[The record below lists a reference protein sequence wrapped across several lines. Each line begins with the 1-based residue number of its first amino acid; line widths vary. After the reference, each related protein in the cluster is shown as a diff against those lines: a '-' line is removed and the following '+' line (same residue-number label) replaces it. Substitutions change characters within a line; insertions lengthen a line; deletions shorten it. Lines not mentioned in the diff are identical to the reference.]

1 MRYFLSILVYVIG
14 LYSLAKAD
22 DIKDFEIDGMS
33 IGDSLIEYKS
43 RNEIE
48 KAIQNKMMYPDSNFA
63 VIVFS
68 PTLPQPYDY
77 IQIVYDINNKKYIID
92 ALTGLVNY
100 PNRYDE
106 CKKNKNNISDEFKL
120 MFLNAEIYENESP
133 HYYFPDSIV
142 DQIDFYPKSGGF
154 IRVSCTDWSEK
165 LFKENEW
172 VDNLKV
178 SIGSVKFS
186 NFLN

>member
-1 MRYFLSILVYVIG
+1 MRYIFFALLLILSLH
-14 LYSLAKAD
+14 SLGMAD
-22 DIKDFEIDGMS
+22 NVKDFEIDGMS

-43 RNEIE
+43 LNEIE
-48 KAIQNKMMYPDSNFA
+48 KAVKNKMMYPDSNFA
-63 VIVFS
+63 VIVFN
-68 PTLPQPYDY
+68 PNKPQPYDY
-77 IQIVYDINNKKYIID
+77 IEIIYDITNKEYIID

-106 CKKNKNNISDEFKL
+106 CKKNKKNISDEFKL
-120 MFLNAEIYENESP
+120 MFNDAEIYENESP

-154 IRVSCTDWSEK
+154 VRVSCTDWSEK

-178 SIGSVKFS
+178 SIGSEKFT

>member
-1 MRYFLSILVYVIG
+1 MRYIFFALLLILSLR
-14 LYSLAKAD
+14 SLALAD
-22 DIKDFEIDGMS
+22 NVQDFEIDGMS

-43 RNEIE
+43 LNEIE
-48 KAIQNKMMYPDSNFA
+48 KAVENKMMYPDSNFA
-63 VIVFS
+63 VIVFN
-68 PTLPQPYDY
+68 PNTKQPYDY
-77 IQIVYDINNKKYIID
+77 IEIVYDITNKEYIID

-100 PNRYDE
+100 PNSYDK
-106 CKKNKNNISDEFKL
+106 CKINKINISNEFKL
-120 MFLNAEIYENESP
+120 IFNDAKIYENESP

-154 IRVSCTDWSEK
+154 VRVSCTDWSEK

-178 SIGSVKFS
+178 SIGSKKFS
-186 NFLN
+186 EFLN

>member
-1 MRYFLSILVYVIG
+1 MRFVFFALLLIF
-14 LYSLAKAD
+14 SLHSWAMAD
-22 DIKDFEIDGMS
+22 EVKEFEIDGMS
-33 IGDSLIEYKS
+33 IGDSLLEYKS
-43 RNEIE
+43 LNEIE
-48 KAIQNKMMYPDSNFA
+48 KAVENKLMYPDSSFA
-63 VIVFS
+63 VIVFN
-68 PTLPQPYDY
+68 PNLPQPYDY
-77 IQIVYDINNKKYIID
+77 IEVVYDINNKKYIID

-100 PNRYDE
+100 PNKYDE
-106 CKKNKNNISDEFKL
+106 CKRNKNNISAEFKL
-120 MFLNAEIYENESP
+120 MFVNAEIYENESS

-186 NFLN
+186 DFLN

>member
-1 MRYFLSILVYVIG
+1 MKILLTAIVIIFSHH
-14 LYSLAKAD
+14 LCAQAD
-22 DIKDFEIDGMS
+22 DVKDFEIDEMS
-33 IGDSLIEYKS
+33 IGDSLLEYKS
-43 RNEIE
+43 PNEIE
-48 KAIQNKMMYPDSNFA
+48 KAIKNKLMYPDSNFA
-63 VIVFS
+63 VIVFN
-68 PTLPQPYDY
+68 PNAPQPYDY
-77 IQIVYDINNKKYIID
+77 IEVVYDINNKKYIID

-106 CKKNKNNISDEFKL
+106 CKKSKKNISGEFKL
-120 MFLNAEIYENESP
+120 MFSNAEIYENESP

-142 DQIDFYPKSGGF
+142 DQTDFYPKSGGF
-154 IRVSCTDWSEK
+154 VRVSCTDWSEK

-186 NFLN
+186 DFLN

>member
-1 MRYFLSILVYVIG
+1 MKFIISLVILILSLQYLV
-14 LYSLAKAD
+14 KAD
-22 DIKDFEIDGMS
+22 EVKDFEIDGMS
-33 IGDSLIEYKS
+33 IGDSLLEYQS
-43 RNEIE
+43 LSEIE
-48 KAIQNKMMYPDSNFA
+48 KAIKNKMMYPDSNFA
-63 VIVFS
+63 VIVFY
-68 PTLPQPYDY
+68 PKTPQPYDY
-77 IQIVYDINNKKYIID
+77 IEVVYDITNKEYIID

-100 PNRYDE
+100 PDRYDE
-106 CKKNKNNISDEFKL
+106 CKKNKKGISDEFKL
-120 MFLNAEIYENESP
+120 MFANAEIYENESA

-142 DQIDFYPKSGGF
+142 DQIDFYPNSGGF

-186 NFLN
+186 AFLN